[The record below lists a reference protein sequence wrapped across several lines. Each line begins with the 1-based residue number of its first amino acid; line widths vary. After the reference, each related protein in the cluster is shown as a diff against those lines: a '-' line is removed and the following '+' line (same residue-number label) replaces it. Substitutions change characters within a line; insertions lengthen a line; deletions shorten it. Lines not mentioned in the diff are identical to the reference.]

1 MQRTPKRVWLLLIP
15 MLCGTFSAM
24 RCQSA
29 SPSASEQ
36 SVSDA
41 AKTPFTL
48 KTSSRLVLVDVV
60 ATNGKGEPVTD
71 LKAEDFVVSED
82 GRPQVVHNFS
92 FQQPA
97 AIASTPEIA
106 EQKLQPPQSGVV
118 SNIPHARK
126 GVVWNV
132 IVLDALNSPLLE
144 LSNTQDQLLQ
154 VLTKLPDQPAAI
166 YVLGR
171 ELRLIQ
177 DFRSDPKA
185 LKQVLAQLKNKP
197 SALLDNPKG
206 GHEGE
211 RITPALWDVLPP
223 SARAGILRSET
234 AASASHMRNRLDLTL
249 DALKAIAQS
258 LKPLP
263 GRKNLIWVSE
273 GFPFSIEPGVTI
285 KARDSVTGSDYTVAV
300 ASTANALFDSQ
311 IAIYPIDAR
320 GKLNPGVF
328 DAAARGRDAI
338 GRPDSVV
345 GLESTLSEENNNL
358 DVTHTSMQEVAERTG
373 GKAFYNQNEIGKAI
387 VDSMNDGATYY
398 TLAYSPSNGNWNG
411 KFRRISVKSARS
423 GVKLRYR
430 LGYFAMQP
438 NAYPKRGEKQQASIF
453 ERAMDINSPAS
464 TAILFQAHIF
474 PPSEKTQNQ
483 VVVNYSIAAAGLS
496 FENSA
501 DQLQHASV
509 NCAVEVYSIKGE
521 PIKKD
526 ATTLTAALQ
535 PAVYNK
541 IIRDGLPCQQK
552 LALSPGD
559 YIFRLGVRDNTTGMI
574 GTVDTH
580 VSIAALPPQ
589 TTKE

>member
-1 MQRTPKRVWLLLIP
+1 
-15 MLCGTFSAM
+15 
-24 RCQSA
+24 
-29 SPSASEQ
+29 
-36 SVSDA
+36 
-41 AKTPFTL
+41 
-48 KTSSRLVLVDVV
+48 
-60 ATNGKGEPVTD
+60 
-71 LKAEDFVVSED
+71 
-82 GRPQVVHNFS
+82 
-92 FQQPA
+92 
-97 AIASTPEIA
+97 
-106 EQKLQPPQSGVV
+106 
-118 SNIPHARK
+118 
-126 GVVWNV
+126 
-132 IVLDALNSPLLE
+132 
-144 LSNTQDQLLQ
+144 
-154 VLTKLPDQPAAI
+154 
-166 YVLGR
+166 
-171 ELRLIQ
+171 
-177 DFRSDPKA
+177 
-185 LKQVLAQLKNKP
+185 
-197 SALLDNPKG
+197 
-206 GHEGE
+206 
-211 RITPALWDVLPP
+211 
-223 SARAGILRSET
+223 
-234 AASASHMRNRLDLTL
+234 
-249 DALKAIAQS
+249 
-258 LKPLP
+258 
-263 GRKNLIWVSE
+263 
-273 GFPFSIEPGVTI
+273 
-285 KARDSVTGSDYTVAV
+285 
-300 ASTANALFDSQ
+300 
-311 IAIYPIDAR
+311 
-320 GKLNPGVF
+320 
-328 DAAARGRDAI
+328 
-338 GRPDSVV
+338 V